1 MKRAVG
7 MVRVGFVAVL
17 MAIPLPAVGH
27 ATEAA
32 AGASHAAHQAAL
44 DAVAVQPL
52 RTLLS
57 AAQPAV
63 DAEALK
69 RPVELRRFYAERGDL
84 PVWSARGKVDSR
96 AGILLGV
103 LAAADRE
110 GLDPRDYH
118 AEAIAMRLSRPQA
131 GSRELAELDLLLTD
145 AAMHYAAHLRAGRVL
160 PRSVEADMTLVP
172 PQVDVVAVARSVA
185 SSPDPAAVLAGY
197 APPYEGYAQLRQG
210 LAELR
215 DFAARGGWPA
225 AGPGAVLKPG
235 MVDPSVPALRRR
247 LAATGDFTGSDM
259 AAEVYDAGLEQA
271 VRAFQER
278 MGLGVDGV
286 VGVRTR
292 SALDVPIEKRIDQVV
307 ANMERWRWLPDH
319 LGERYVAVNV
329 PGYSLEAV
337 DGGEVRLTMPVVVGS
352 RGRETPVLGSRIS
365 HLVLNPTWTIPETI
379 ARKDVLPKV
388 IEDPGYLIAQG
399 IRVFDGWSADAPML
413 DPYAVDWKTVGTRIT
428 RYRLR
433 QEPGPLNALGRVKY
447 MFPNEFDVYL
457 HDTPQRGAFGRAVR
471 TLSSGCVRVG
481 DPDALT
487 AFLLEGA
494 KDWTPERLAQVV
506 DSGVTTTIRLRRPV
520 PVYLLYRTA
529 WRGQDG
535 RMVFRPDIYDRD
547 PRLVAAI
554 DGRADALRRVAE
566 GS

>member
-17 MAIPLPAVGH
+17 MAIPLPAVGR
-27 ATEAA
+27 AAEAA
-32 AGASHAAHQAAL
+32 AAVPH
-44 DAVAVQPL
+44 AVAVQPL

-57 AAQPAV
+57 AAQPSI
-63 DAEALK
+63 DGEALK
-69 RPVELRRFYAERGDL
+69 RPVELRRFYAGRGDL
-84 PVWSARGKVDSR
+84 PAWSARGEVDSR
-96 AGILLGV
+96 AEALLGV

-118 AEAIAMRLSRPQA
+118 AAAIAMRLARTRA
-131 GSRELAELDLLLTD
+131 GSRDLAELDLLLTD

-160 PRSVEADMTLVP
+160 PRSVDADMALVP
-172 PQVDVVAVARSVA
+172 PDVDVVAAARSVA

-215 DFAARGGWPA
+215 AFAGRGGWPA

-235 MVDPSVPALRRR
+235 MADPSVPALRRR
-247 LAATGDFTGSDM
+247 LAATGDFTGSDRDS
-259 AAEVYDAGLEQA
+259 EVYDAGIEQA

-286 VGVRTR
+286 VGARTR
-292 SALDVPIEKRIDQVV
+292 SALDVPIEERIDQVI
-307 ANMERWRWLPDH
+307 ANMERWRWLPDR
-319 LGERYVAVNV
+319 LGDRYVAVNV

-337 DGGEVRLTMPVVVGS
+337 DGGEVRLAMPVIVGS
-352 RGRETPVLGSRIS
+352 RSRATPILGGRIN

-388 IEDPGYLIAQG
+388 IEDPGYLITQG

-413 DPYAVDWKTVGTRIT
+413 DPYAVDWKAVGTRIT

-447 MFPNEFDVYL
+447 MFANEFDVYL
-457 HDTPQRGAFGRAVR
+457 HDTPQRGTFGRAVR

-494 KDWTPERLAQVV
+494 GDWTRERLGQVM
-506 DSGVTTTIRLRRPV
+506 DSGATTTIRLRRPV

-529 WRGQDG
+529 WRGRDG

-554 DGRADALRRVAE
+554 DGRAGALRMAAE